1 MSGETVEGV
10 EVTHPDKV
18 LLPAR
23 EGGRGGGRDVTKA
36 DLARYWEAMAAT
48 VLPHLAG
55 RPLTLQRFPDGL
67 DAGGFVQQDA
77 GQRAPKGLHT
87 VDTPRRE
94 ATKGGDDVVHHPQ
107 VAEAA
112 DLVRLVQFGT
122 VALHGWSAVAGSL
135 EHPDRLIVDIDPGDD
150 IDLPGIRDVAR
161 AVRAAV
167 EGRGLVAFLQSTGS
181 RGYHVVAPLDGSAG
195 HDDVRA
201 AAVEIAEAVAA
212 DHPDELTTEVRK
224 DARRGRTFLDVGRN
238 AYGQTAVMPYS
249 PRARPGG
256 PTATPLDWDEL
267 SRVGPDQH
275 DVRSIPRRLARKADP
290 WAGLRDHA
298 RSLP

>member
-1 MSGETVEGV
+1 MSGSGLTVEGV

-23 EGGRGGGRDVTKA
+23 EGGDDVTKA
-36 DLARYWEAMAAT
+36 DLARYWEAIAAT

-77 GQRAPKGLHT
+77 GRRAPKGLHT

-94 ATKGGDDVVHHPQ
+94 AKGGDDVVHHPE

-112 DLVRLVQFGT
+112 DLIRLVQFGT
-122 VALHGWSAVAGSL
+122 VALHGWNAVGGSL
-135 EHPDRLIVDIDPGDD
+135 EHPDRLIVDIDPGEH
-150 IDLPGIRDVAR
+150 IDLAGIRDVAR

-195 HDDVRA
+195 HDAVRA
-201 AAVEIAEAVAA
+201 VAGEIADAIAA

-224 DARRGRTFLDVGRN
+224 DARHGRTFLDVGRN

-267 SRVGPDQH
+267 SRVAPDQH

-290 WAGLRDHA
+290 WAAFREHA
-298 RSLP
+298 RALP

>member
-1 MSGETVEGV
+1 MSRGEARTVAGV
-10 EVTHPDKV
+10 DVTHPAKV

-23 EGGRGGGRDVTKA
+23 AGGDDVTKA
-36 DLARYWEAMAAT
+36 DLARYWETVAVT

-94 ATKGGDDVVHHPQ
+94 HRSGADDVVHHPE
-107 VAEAA
+107 VAEVA

-122 VALHGWSAVAGSL
+122 VTLHGWTAVADAL
-135 EHPDRLIVDIDPGDD
+135 ERPDRLVVDIDPGETA
-150 IDLPGIRDVAR
+150 DLAGIRDVAR

-181 RGYHVVAPLDGSAG
+181 RGYHVVAPLDASAG
-195 HDDVRA
+195 HDRVRA
-201 AAVEIAEAVAA
+201 TAEEIAEAVAA
-212 DHPDELTTEVRK
+212 DNPDELTAAVRK
-224 DARRGRTFLDVGRN
+224 EARRGRTFLDVGRN

-267 SRVGPDQH
+267 GRVAPDQH

-290 WAGLRDHA
+290 WARFADHA
-298 RSLP
+298 RPLP

>member
-1 MSGETVEGV
+1 MTSIAGV
-10 EVTHPDKV
+10 DVTHPDKV

-23 EGGRGGGRDVTKA
+23 EGGEDVTKA
-36 DLARYWEAMAAT
+36 DLAHYWESIAAT

-77 GQRAPKGLHT
+77 GGRAPKGLHT

-94 ATKGGDDVVHHPQ
+94 RKGADDVVHHPQ
-107 VAEAA
+107 VTETA

-122 VALHGWSAVAGSL
+122 VTLHGWNAVAGSL
-135 EHPDRLIVDIDPGDD
+135 ERPDRLIVDIDPGEH
-150 IDLPGIRDVAR
+150 IDLAGIRDVAR

-195 HDDVRA
+195 HDAVKA

-212 DHPDELTTEVRK
+212 DHPDELTTAVRK
-224 DARRGRTFLDVGRN
+224 DARGGRTFLDVGRN
-238 AYGQTAVMPYS
+238 AYGQTAVMPYA

-267 SRVGPDQH
+267 SRVAPDQH

-290 WAGLRDHA
+290 LAGLRDHA
-298 RSLP
+298 RPLP

>member
-1 MSGETVEGV
+1 MADLTVAGV
-10 EVTHPDKV
+10 KVTHPDKV

-23 EGGRGGGRDVTKA
+23 EGGEDVTKA
-36 DLARYWEAMAAT
+36 DLARYWEAVAAT
-48 VLPHLAG
+48 VLPHLRD

-87 VDTPRRE
+87 VDTPRRD
-94 ATKGGDDVVHHPQ
+94 AKKGADDVVHHPE
-107 VAEAA
+107 VEETA
-112 DLVRLVQFGT
+112 DLLRLVQYGT
-122 VALHGWSAVAGSL
+122 VTLHGWNAVAGSL
-135 EHPDRLIVDIDPGDD
+135 ERPDRLIVDIDPGETA
-150 IDLPGIRDVAR
+150 DLAGIRDVAR

-181 RGYHVVAPLDGSAG
+181 RGYHVVAPLDGSAS
-195 HDDVRA
+195 HDQVRA
-201 AAVEIAEAVAA
+201 AAEEIAEAVAA
-212 DHPDELTTEVRK
+212 DHPDELTTAVRK
-224 DARRGRTFLDVGRN
+224 DARGGRTFLDIGRN

-267 SRVGPDQH
+267 GRVGPDQH
-275 DVRSIPRRLARKADP
+275 DVRSIPRRLARKTDP
-290 WAGLRDHA
+290 WADLPQHA
-298 RSLP
+298 RALS